1 MQLNTRQYNLLERA
15 IAQGL
20 RIVVYRRGSEFVVRP
35 ESLGLRTGREAIE
48 TVQPATGDR
57 MTIYLDDLEGFEVV
71 SD

>member
-1 MQLNTRQYNLLERA
+1 MQLSTRQYNLLERA
-15 IAQGL
+15 ISDGR

-35 ESLGLRTGREAIE
+35 ESLGHRAGRESIE

-71 SD
+71 DV